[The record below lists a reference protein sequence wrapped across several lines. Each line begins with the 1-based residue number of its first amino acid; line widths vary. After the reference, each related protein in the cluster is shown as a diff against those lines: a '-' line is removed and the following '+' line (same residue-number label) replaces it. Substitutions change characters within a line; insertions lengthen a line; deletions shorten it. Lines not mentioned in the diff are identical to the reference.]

1 VRYNAPLEEIDVKFG
16 SMEFVLAAVLIM
28 LGMSLGVAYERTSGP
43 SVYADPATGC
53 EYLVSSNG
61 TLVPRFNATI
71 HLGCR
76 K

>member
-1 VRYNAPLEEIDVKFG
+1 MNKFDT
-16 SMEFVLAAVLIM
+16 VLGAVLIFALIM
-28 LGMSLGVAYERTSGP
+28 LGASLGVAYERINRPG
-43 SVYADPATGC
+43 VYADPGTGC